1 MFVRDPRERE
11 ISAEVGGSRIA
22 FVKLI
27 ESLVIITRSIFA
39 RTIIYANRFI
49 QIHKKF
55 GLNQRYVNRYVIE

>member
-11 ISAEVGGSRIA
+11 ISGEVGGSRMA

-27 ESLVIITRSIFA
+27 ESLIIITRPIFV

-55 GLNQRYVNRYVIE
+55 DLNQ